1 MDRIIERKKI
11 VKEIL
16 EEVGKIRTTSR
27 FLMRTQYLF
36 DDEHGQYML
45 YKYGW
50 GNQGRIYGNVAHFE
64 ITADGKIWVHHDGT
78 SLELVQQLLDKGI
91 PKSEIVIAYK
101 PEYVRGELGF
111 AVS

>member
-1 MDRIIERKKI
+1 K
-11 VKEIL
+11 
-16 EEVGKIRTTSR
+16 SR

-36 DDEHGQYML
+36 DDVHGQYML

-64 ITADGKIWVHHDGT
+64 IAEDGKIWVHHDGT

-91 PKSEIVIAYK
+91 PKSEIVIAYQ
-101 PEYVRGELGF
+101 PDYVREELGF

>member
-1 MDRIIERKKI
+1 MDRITERKKI

-16 EEVGKIRTTSR
+16 EDVGKIRTKSR

-36 DDEHGQYML
+36 DDVHGQYML

-64 ITADGKIWVHHDGT
+64 IAEDGK
-78 SLELVQQLLDKGI
+78 
-91 PKSEIVIAYK
+91 
-101 PEYVRGELGF
+101 
-111 AVS
+111 